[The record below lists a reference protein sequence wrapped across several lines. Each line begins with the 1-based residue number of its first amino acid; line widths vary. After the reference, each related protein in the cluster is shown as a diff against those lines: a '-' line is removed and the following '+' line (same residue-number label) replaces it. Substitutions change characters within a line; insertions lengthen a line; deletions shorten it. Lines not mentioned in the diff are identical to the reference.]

1 MHQFN
6 NEPQRILTACL
17 SSGLRPTDAF
27 ITSTLQKHLFRE
39 MKLADLAVKNPAA
52 LRWNPLIRRYAVAGA
67 GGGKGEPGD
76 EEEEE
81 MDVDLGNGAD
91 MAAGAGG
98 GEKGKDKERDKEG
111 KQAPLEIPTKHNPIL
126 VAIYGQVCIAA
137 KSYQSAICEF
147 VWLNFVLGG
156 IC

>member
-6 NEPQRILTACL
+6 NEPQRILIACL

-39 MKLADLAVKNPAA
+39 MKLADLAVKNPAG
-52 LRWNPLIRRYAVAGA
+52 LRWNPLTRRYTVGVA

-76 EEEEE
+76 EEEDE
-81 MDVDLGNGAD
+81 MDVDLGNGVD
-91 MAAGAGG
+91 VGAGAGG
-98 GEKGKDKERDKEG
+98 GEKGKDKEKDKEG

-137 KSYQSAICEF
+137 KSYQSAICES
-147 VWLNFVLGG
+147 VSLNSVLWN
-156 IC
+156 IY